1 LNDELLQFYN
11 RELAFFR
18 RMSGEFA
25 EANPKIAGRLRIS
38 AETCDDPHVERM
50 IEAFALL
57 NARIRQKLDDD
68 FPELTDALLGT
79 LYPHYLAPVPSMAI
93 VKLHADPEQTPP
105 AGYTVSTGSELETEP
120 IDGEPCRFRTCY
132 ETTLFPIEVESARL
146 AGRPLP
152 APPTPHS
159 SAAVAVLRIGLTCL
173 AEEATFADV
182 EADALRFFL
191 RGQAHHTLPL
201 YELIF
206 NNAIEVAV
214 AESPT
219 DPEPLVLPASCLRT
233 VGFGRDEGMLPY
245 DARSPLGYRLLTEYF
260 TFPEKFLFFEL
271 TGLEQGRSRRTWRE
285 MELYIYFDQSKIDL
299 ERNVSE
305 DTLQLGCTPVVNLFS
320 QRAEPIQ
327 LTPTQNEYP
336 IIPDAR
342 RQKAME
348 IYSIDA
354 VTAISAYGEE
364 TPYFPFYAIRHEA
377 DAGGNEA
384 YWYATRRPGVP
395 EAGEVDEG
403 TDMELSLVDLKF
415 RPLANADWVVDA
427 RTTCLNRDLP
437 NRLPFG
443 GDQPRLYLTG
453 GEGAVSRVQ
462 CLTPPTPTRRPPRG
476 YAGLWRLI
484 SHLSLNHLS
493 IVDGDEGG
501 HAMREM
507 LRLYDFVENAETRD
521 LIDSVLAVSS
531 RRIAGRV
538 VGGGL
543 GGVAR
548 GVKINVLFRPEGY
561 SEKGLYLFGRVLEHF
576 FGLMC
581 SINSFTKLTATVRG
595 REELL
600 LDSAPRAADKVLV

>member
-1 LNDELLQFYN
+1 LNDDLLQFYN

-18 RMSGEFA
+18 RMAAEFA
-25 EANPKIAGRLRIS
+25 EANPKIAGRLRLS

-93 VKLHADPEQTPP
+93 VKLHADPDQTPP
-105 AGYTVSTGSELETEP
+105 AGYLVARGSEVETEP
-120 IDGEPCRFRTCY
+120 IDGEPCRFRTCCDA
-132 ETTLFPIEVESARL
+132 TLYPLEVHTARL

-152 APPTPHS
+152 APATPYS
-159 SAAVAVLRIGLTCL
+159 SSAVAVLQISLECL
-173 AEEATFADV
+173 AAEGTFADI
-182 EADALRFFL
+182 EADSLRFFL

-219 DPEPLVLPASCLRT
+219 DPEPVVLGPDCLRT
-233 VGFGRDEGMLPY
+233 VGFGRDEGTLPY

-260 TFPEKFLFFEL
+260 TFPDKFLFFEVS
-271 TGLEQGRSRRTWRE
+271 GLDRGRALRKWRE
-285 MELYIYFDQSKIDL
+285 MELYIYFDQTKIDL

-305 DTLQLGCTPVVNLFS
+305 DTLQLNCAPIVNLFE

-327 LTPTQNEYP
+327 LTPTQNDYP
-336 IIPDAR
+336 VVPDAR
-342 RQKAME
+342 RPKAME
-348 IYSIDA
+348 VYAVDS
-354 VTAISAYGEE
+354 VTAISPYGEE
-364 TPYFPFYAIRHEA
+364 AQYFPFYAVRHEA
-377 DAGGNEA
+377 DPNANEA
-384 YWYATRRPGVP
+384 YWYAARRPGVP

-403 TDMELSLVDLKF
+403 TDMELSLVDLQF
-415 RPLANADWVVDA
+415 RPHTQADWVVDVQ
-427 RTTCLNRDLP
+427 TTCLNRDLP

-443 GDQPRLYLTG
+443 GDQPRLYLTA

-462 CLTPPTPTRRPPRG
+462 CLTPPTPTRRPSRG

-484 SHLSLNHLS
+484 SHLSLNYLS
-493 IVDGDEGG
+493 IAGDDEGG
-501 HAMREM
+501 HALREM
-507 LRLYDFVENAETRD
+507 LRLYDFVQNAETRD
-521 LIDSVLAVSS
+521 LIDSVLSVSS
-531 RRIAGRV
+531 RRIAGRIA
-538 VGGGL
+538 GGGL

-548 GVKINVLFRPEGY
+548 GVEINVVFRPEGY

-581 SINSFTKLTATVRG
+581 SINSFTKLTASVRG

-600 LDSAPRAADKVLV
+600 LDAAPRAADKVLV